1 MDKRKYSYFKQH
13 FKKPYTPIYG
23 YCPTVLINNIMIYY
37 EVNYDEASDIYRELS
52 LYYGSLV
59 RLNDFLY
66 KNVVIKGN
74 K

>member
-13 FKKPYTPIYG
+13 FKKPYVPIYG
-23 YCPTVLINNIMIYY
+23 YCPTVLINNIMVYY
-37 EVNYDEASDIYRELS
+37 GIDYDEATSIYKELS
-52 LYYGSLV
+52 VYYGSLV

-66 KNVVIKGN
+66 KQVVIKGN